1 MKTNKYKSQK
11 KTTSISV
18 LSVVLFLST
27 SLFAEEG
34 FYLLGMMTG
43 KGTNDCYY
51 HVAGVGDV
59 NGDGFDDAMVGASA
73 GHYAHLFLGS
83 ASFDTIPD
91 VIFRPVVQGGT
102 FGTTICGDDWNG
114 DGYNDIAIGEP
125 HWCIG
130 DYEILE
136 SGKVW
141 IYFGGPQI
149 DTIPDLE
156 LVVGDTAEFTGWYYR
171 FGSSI
176 ASGGDVNGD
185 GYHDIIVGAPNDDY
199 DAHGRV
205 YIYFGGPQM
214 DNQYDVLLEGEG
226 HFDMFGTSI
235 DIAGDINQDG
245 CDDLIIGAPQDL
257 KQEDGQ
263 AYLVYGGEQISL
275 DNSVLFEGDS
285 AKVFGSFGRVVSGL
299 GDINADGLSDFAI
312 MACHY
317 LRFFSGNNLK
327 IACEI
332 ILEKN
337 WGSFYSVIGEFDINN
352 DNICDIAVST
362 QEAFNDQCINKLQL
376 YKGGL
381 EIDTLPYYEV
391 VMPAYGYLFNISYAG
406 YINNDRDKDIIIG
419 DTYEGRGRAYIYS
432 YSEINSIDEE
442 KRTSINNH
450 FQIDQNYPNP
460 FNSETRISYYIPNDG
475 DVGVNIYDC
484 RGRKVRSLIS
494 ERQYAGNYSIIWDG
508 KNDAGISMPSGIYL
522 YQLVSRGSGTQQI
535 INTKKMVYLK

>member
-1 MKTNKYKSQK
+1 VLLV
-11 KTTSISV
+11 I
-18 LSVVLFLST
+18 LSVST
-27 SLFAEEG
+27 SLFAEKG
-34 FYLLGMMTG
+34 FYLLGTMTG
-43 KGTNDCYY
+43 QGINDCYY
-51 HVAGVGDV
+51 HVAGIGDV

-73 GHYAHLFLGS
+73 GQYAHLFLGS
-83 ASFDTIPD
+83 ADFDTIPD
-91 VIFRPVVQGGT
+91 VIFKNMYVG
-102 FGTTICGDDWNG
+102 TICGDDWNC
-114 DGYNDIAIGEP
+114 DGYSDIAIGDP
-125 HWCIG
+125 IFSLG
-130 DYEILE
+130 NREILE

-156 LVVGDTAEFTGWYYR
+156 LVVGDVEEFTGWYYR

-176 ASGGDVNGD
+176 TGGGDVNGD
-185 GYHDIIVGAPNDDY
+185 GYHDLIVGAPYDDY

-205 YIYFGGPQM
+205 YIYFGGLQI

-312 MACHY
+312 MACKY
-317 LRFFSGNNLK
+317 LRIFSGNNLK
-327 IACEI
+327 IASEI

-362 QEAFNDQCINKLQL
+362 QEAFNDQCYNKLQL

-391 VMPAYGYLFNISYAG
+391 VMLAYGYLFNISYAG
-406 YINNDRDKDIIIG
+406 YINNDNDKDIIIG
-419 DTYEGRGRAYIYS
+419 DTYDGRGRAYIYS
-432 YSEINSIDEE
+432 YGEINFIDEE
-442 KRTSINNH
+442 KRTSINNYFH
-450 FQIDQNYPNP
+450 INQNYPNP
-460 FNSETRISYYIPNDG
+460 FNAETRLSYYIPNDG

-484 RGRKVRSLIS
+484 QGRKVRSLIS

-508 KNDAGISMPSGIYL
+508 KNDAGIPMPSGIYF
-522 YQLVSRGSGTQQI
+522 YHLVSHGSGTQQKT
-535 INTKKMVYLK
+535 TKKMVYLK